1 MKIVA
6 LDTETHLIKP
16 GCPAPRLVCVST
28 ATEDGTGLYLREQ
41 GLEVAQALLRDRDTL
56 VVGQHIFYDLGVL
69 AAEDSRFLPWIFEA
83 LDAGRIADTKIR
95 QMIIDNAAGELKFE
109 INDLGEAVRASFTLQ
124 NLVLRHLNKRI
135 EKGADTWRLRYR
147 ELDNVPIHEWPLEAI
162 NYAVGDAEDTL
173 GVYLSQKRMTDPEG
187 IPGEVGQ
194 TQAAWALYLLRL
206 WGVRTDAKEV
216 DALEAELKAAY
227 QDHEKTAKA
236 AGFIRENGKR
246 HMEPLRDA
254 VSAWYLGHGKDVP
267 VTDTGLASTSRETL
281 TDTDDPGLI
290 AVSECVRIGK
300 MLTTYVPVLRRGA
313 EVPINAEYNPI
324 LETFRTS
331 CARPN
336 LQNLPR
342 GGGARRCF
350 VPRPGFV
357 FVFCDYDT
365 LEMRTLAQ
373 VCIDLFGYSTIA
385 DAIKADQD
393 LHVAMAANILGISY
407 DEAMARYT
415 TGDAELV
422 TARQYCFHPDTDALT
437 STGWKRVADL
447 TTNDWVAAAIPENGS
462 IRLEWQRP
470 TALHRMPA
478 DELVHLRCEGMD
490 LRVTKNHRML
500 AIRTCDHGPEV
511 TLPLDLPKKRGW
523 WNAGIAPGGSWD
535 PDEWLLRMAVAT
547 QADGSVKQHQIR
559 FGFTKERKIS
569 RMRWLLRDVPHREQV
584 IAQDVTEFTVFGD
597 NPYAPG
603 KHTETG
609 PADQIFSLLT
619 DKQFDDRWLQLSS
632 RGREIVLDEAKHW
645 DATCC
650 GHSVSY
656 TYLSMI
662 QRNAEV
668 LQIIATLSG
677 RKTRLVQDDLSRLWK
692 LTVRNHPTRK
702 NDRSRG
708 DNLEATVIP
717 HHGDVVCLT
726 VPSSFVVVR
735 DGGIPVV
742 TGQSKIANYGLSGG
756 MGPAAFVSYAKGYG
770 IEIPLSLAT
779 KLRDGF
785 RRQWPEMNDYFAHC
799 SAMCSED
806 EAKYLTFVRSGL
818 VRGRVRYTAV
828 CNGYFQHLAA
838 MGAKQA
844 LYEVSRES
852 YLGVDRNEKASP
864 LTGCRSWLFAH
875 DEIGAEVPDDRQYAS
890 DAAARVEAI
899 MVREMRLWTPDV
911 PIGATATMTRR
922 WYKGAKPLR
931 ENGLLVPSRPEGKT
945 WVVDC

>member
-1 MKIVA
+1 MKLVA

-28 ATEDGTGLYLREQ
+28 ATEDSHTGLYLRAP
-41 GLEVAQALLRDRDTL
+41 GLEVAAELLQDRNVIT
-56 VVGQHIFYDLGVL
+56 VGQHVFFDLGVL
-69 AAEDSRFLPWIFEA
+69 AAEDRRFLRWIFDA
-83 LDAGRIADTKIR
+83 LDEGRIGCTKIR
-95 QMIIDNAAGELKFE
+95 QMIFDNSMGELKFE
-109 INDLGEAVRASFTLQ
+109 INDLGDAVRANFTLQ
-124 NLVLRHLNKRI
+124 NLVQRHLHKRI

-147 ELDNVPIHEWPLEAI
+147 ELDRVSVDQWPPDAVS
-162 NYAVGDAEDTL
+162 YAVGDAVDTL
-173 GVYLSQKRMTDPEG
+173 GVYLSQKTLTDPEG

-194 TQAAWALYLLRL
+194 TQAAWALYLLQL
-206 WGVRTDAKEV
+206 WGVRTDPEAV
-216 DALEAELKAAY
+216 DALEIELKNDY
-227 QDHEKTAKA
+227 KEYEKVAKA

-246 HMEPLRDA
+246 HMKPIQEA
-254 VSAWYLGHGKDVP
+254 VSTWYLNHDKDVP
-267 VTDTGLASTSRETL
+267 VTDTGRVSTSRETL
-281 TDTDDPGLI
+281 TDTNDPRLH

-300 MLTTYVPVLRRGA
+300 MLTTYIPVLRQGT
-313 EVPINAEYNPI
+313 EVPINAQYNPI

-350 VPRPGFV
+350 VSRPGFV

-385 DAIKADQD
+385 DAIKANQD
-393 LHVAMAANILGISY
+393 LHVAMAANILGLTY
-407 DEAMARYT
+407 DDAMVRYT
-415 TGDAELV
+415 AGDPELV

-437 STGWKRVADL
+437 ATGWKRVADL
-447 TTNDWVAAAIPENGS
+447 TMDDWVAAAIPENGS

-523 WNAGIAPGGSWD
+523 WNAGVAPGGSWD
-535 PDEWLLRMAVAT
+535 PDEWSLR
-547 QADGSVKQHQIR
+547 QGLRQGLI
-559 FGFTKERKIS
+559 FGC
-569 RMRWLLRDVPHREQV
+569 V
-584 IAQDVTEFTVFGD
+584 
-597 NPYAPG
+597 
-603 KHTETG
+603 
-609 PADQIFSLLT
+609 
-619 DKQFDDRWLQLSS
+619 FDDRWLQLSS
-632 RGREIVLDEAKHW
+632 RGRETVLDAIG
-645 DATCC
+645 T
-650 GHSVSY
+650 SY
-656 TYLSMI
+656 TSAI
-662 QRNAEV
+662 RRDAEV
-668 LQIIATLSG
+668 IQIIATLAG
-677 RKTRLVQDDLSRLWK
+677 RRTRLVQEEGVWK
-692 LTVRNHPTRK
+692 LTIDSC
-702 NDRSRG
+702 DRSRG

-770 IEIPLSLAT
+770 IEISLLLAA

-785 RRQWPEMNDYFAHC
+785 RSQWVEMNDYFAHC

-844 LYEVSRES
+844 LYEVQREC
-852 YLGVDRNEKASP
+852 YLGVDRNEEPSP
-864 LTGCRSWLFAH
+864 LANCRPWLFAH

-890 DAAARVEAI
+890 DAAARLEAI
-899 MVREMRLWTPDV
+899 MVREMRTWTPDV

-922 WYKGAKPLR
+922 WYKGAKPLFV
-931 ENGLLVPSRPEGKT
+931 NGLLVPSRPEGKT